1 MMDEKIITANSS
13 ENKCQIVDEIKKT
26 KKLELKDSNS
36 EIIEV
41 EFNLRKNTITI
52 QTQKKLSLNSPIY
65 FLDFDIKKF
74 QDCHK
79 FFLQY
84 SDIEE
89 IFELIYDMK
98 EEEFSLNYEHENL
111 NLILKIEQRK
121 KIIEIPIQLKKRELN
136 INDSNKLI
144 KEHIEIL
151 VKENQTLKNEFNS
164 FKEKC
169 LNEIEQLK
177 IRINKLEKEN
187 EKLKEKLNNNFV
199 KNDDLLFSESKIIKD
214 NEDKNFLIN
223 CLDNKKIV
231 TKLIYSATMDGDTI
245 DAFNKKCDGK
255 SNTLSIIKTDN
266 GKIIG
271 GYFKKAFSV
280 KENYYDPDC
289 FLFSLNYK
297 EKYNVDPNGE
307 YKNYSFKGTGSS
319 SSIIDFGIGSSIH
332 ITKNCLNSESN
343 YYRGI
348 NGTFKFPNNR
358 ITNSDRHFKVIEFE
372 VYQITEIF

>member
-1 MMDEKIITANSS
+1 MMAEKIITANSS
-13 ENKCQIVDEIKKT
+13 ENKHEIVDEIKKT

-65 FLDFDIKKF
+65 FLNFDIKKF

-89 IFELIYDMK
+89 IFELIHDMK

-187 EKLKEKLNNNFV
+187 EKLKERNINFV
-199 KNDDLLFSESKIIKD
+199 KYDDLLFSESKIIKD
-214 NEDKNFLIN
+214 NEDKNFLKY
-223 CLDNKKIV
+223 CLDNKKII
-231 TKLIYSATMDGDTI
+231 TKLIYSATIDGDTI

-255 SNTLSIIKTDN
+255 SNTLSIIKTDK

-307 YKNYSFKGTGSS
+307 DKNYSFYGTGSPNA
-319 SSIIDFGIGSSIH
+319 IIDFGTGSSIH
-332 ITKNCLNSESN
+332 IYKNCLNNNDS
-343 YYRGI
+343 YYQGRS
-348 NGTFKFPNNR
+348 GTFKFPNNR
-358 ITNSDRHFKVIEFE
+358 ITNSITMFKVIEFE
-372 VYQITEIF
+372 VYQITEIS

>member
-1 MMDEKIITANSS
+1 MDEKIITANSS
-13 ENKCQIVDEIKKT
+13 ENKHETVDEIKKT

-36 EIIEV
+36 EILEV

-52 QTQKKLSLNSPIY
+52 QTQKKLSLNNPIY

-187 EKLKEKLNNNFV
+187 E
-199 KNDDLLFSESKIIKD
+199 
-214 NEDKNFLIN
+214 
-223 CLDNKKIV
+223 
-231 TKLIYSATMDGDTI
+231 
-245 DAFNKKCDGK
+245 
-255 SNTLSIIKTDN
+255 
-266 GKIIG
+266 
-271 GYFKKAFSV
+271 
-280 KENYYDPDC
+280 
-289 FLFSLNYK
+289 
-297 EKYNVDPNGE
+297 
-307 YKNYSFKGTGSS
+307 
-319 SSIIDFGIGSSIH
+319 
-332 ITKNCLNSESN
+332 
-343 YYRGI
+343 
-348 NGTFKFPNNR
+348 
-358 ITNSDRHFKVIEFE
+358 
-372 VYQITEIF
+372 

>member
-1 MMDEKIITANSS
+1 MAEKIITANSS
-13 ENKCQIVDEIKKT
+13 ENKQEIVDEIKKT

-36 EIIEV
+36 EVLEV
-41 EFNLRKNTITI
+41 EFNLRKKTITI

-65 FLDFDIKKF
+65 FFFFFLKKF

-79 FFLQY
+79 FFLHY
-84 SDIEE
+84 FDIEE
-89 IFELIYDMK
+89 IFELIHEMK

-121 KIIEIPIQLKKRELN
+121 KIIEIPIQLKKKELN

-169 LNEIEQLK
+169 LNDIEQLK

-187 EKLKEKLNNNFV
+187 EELKERNNNFV
-199 KNDDLLFSESKIIKD
+199 KYNNLLFSESKIIKD

-297 EKYNVDPNGE
+297 EKYNVDPNGKD
-307 YKNYSFKGTGSS
+307 KNYSFFVKGSVDA
-319 SSIIDFGIGSSIH
+319 IIDFGIGSSIH
-332 ITKNCLNSESN
+332 ITTNCLNDENN
-343 YYRGI
+343 YYCGRD
-348 NGTFKFPNNR
+348 GTFKFPNNR
-358 ITNSDRHFKVIEFE
+358 ITNSDTLFKVLEFE
-372 VYQITEIF
+372 VYQITEIS